1 VETRSLDPSFA
12 VAAES
17 RRRQLLVWRLAAVA
31 GFTGV
36 LFGYDISAIND
47 AVVFMQ
53 EHFALS
59 SLDRGLVVSALLL
72 GALVGALGAGRLAD
86 TWGRRRSIVV
96 AGLAAAAGALL
107 AGLAQNVV
115 MLLGGRVII
124 GLAVGVTSAIA
135 PLYIA
140 ELAPARSRGS
150 MVALYQLSLTL
161 GILAALAVGVVFT
174 PTANWRIM
182 IAAGAVPALAQVLA
196 MAIVPE
202 SPRYLMARGR
212 LEDARRVLSRLRP
225 AADVDREM
233 DEMAHVDRATA
244 HTSFRDVFAHSCRP
258 ALIIGVGAA
267 LMNALVGVGAVI
279 YYSTDIFQTAGVGNA
294 EVASLSVGALN
305 TVMTI
310 VAVFLIARFRRRP
323 LLFVGLTG
331 IVISLIVAG
340 VSLLVPS
347 PGWVTIVGLLG
358 FIASFAIS
366 AGPIAWLIV
375 AEVFP
380 LAIRGRAASFAT
392 STNWAANFVLALLFP
407 LFVGTPGDPVRV
419 GIAFCIY
426 AAISAGFIVFTAR
439 LVPETK
445 DRTLEEIEA
454 DLTARV

>member
-1 VETRSLDPSFA
+1 METRSLPPSA
-12 VAAES
+12 IARDS
-17 RRRQLLVWRLAAVA
+17 RRRNLLVWRLAAVA

-47 AVVFMQ
+47 AVVFMEQ
-53 EHFALS
+53 RFGLS
-59 SLDRGLVVSALLL
+59 SLDRGLVVSALLF

-96 AGLAAAAGALL
+96 AGIAAAAGALL
-107 AGLAQNVV
+107 AGLAANVP
-115 MLLGGRVII
+115 MLLAGRLII

-140 ELAPARSRGS
+140 ELAPARSRGP
-150 MVALYQLSLTL
+150 MVALYQLSLTV
-161 GILAALAVGVVFT
+161 GILAALAVGVAFS
-174 PTANWRIM
+174 PTADWRIM
-182 IAAGAVPALAQVLA
+182 IAAGAVPAIAQVLA

-202 SPRYLMARGR
+202 SPRYLAARGR
-212 LEDARRVLSRLRP
+212 IADARRVLARLRP
-225 AADVDREM
+225 PGEVDRELEDM
-233 DEMAHVDRATA
+233 THVDRATA
-244 HTSFRDVFAHSCRP
+244 DTSFRDVFRRACRP

-279 YYSTDIFQTAGVGNA
+279 YYSTDIFQTAGVGSA
-294 EVASLSVGALN
+294 EVASLAVGAVN
-305 TVMTI
+305 TIMTI
-310 VAVFLIARFRRRP
+310 VAVFLIARFPRRP
-323 LLFVGLTG
+323 LLLIGLTG
-331 IVISLIVAG
+331 IVISLVVAG

-347 PGWVTIVGLLG
+347 PGWITVAGLLG

-407 LFVGTPGDPVRV
+407 LFVGTPGVPARV
-419 GIAFCIY
+419 SIAFFIY
-426 AAISAGFIVFTAR
+426 AAISVGFIVFVAR

-454 DLTARV
+454 DLSARV

>member
-244 HTSFRDVFAHSCRP
+244 HTSFRDVFA
-258 ALIIGVGAA
+258 

>member
-1 VETRSLDPSFA
+1 METRSLPPSA
-12 VAAES
+12 IARDS
-17 RRRQLLVWRLAAVA
+17 RRRNLLVWRLAAVA

-47 AVVFMQ
+47 AVVFMEQ
-53 EHFALS
+53 RFGLS
-59 SLDRGLVVSALLL
+59 SLDRGLVVSALLF

-96 AGLAAAAGALL
+96 AGIAAAAGALL
-107 AGLAQNVV
+107 AGLAANVP
-115 MLLGGRVII
+115 MLLAGRLII

-140 ELAPARSRGS
+140 ELAPARSRGP
-150 MVALYQLSLTL
+150 MVALYQLSLTV
-161 GILAALAVGVVFT
+161 GILAALAVGVAFS
-174 PTANWRIM
+174 PTADWRIM
-182 IAAGAVPALAQVLA
+182 IAAGAVPAIAQVLA

-202 SPRYLMARGR
+202 SPRYLAARGR
-212 LEDARRVLSRLRP
+212 IADARRVLARLRP
-225 AADVDREM
+225 PGEVDRELEDM
-233 DEMAHVDRATA
+233 THVDRATA
-244 HTSFRDVFAHSCRP
+244 DTSFRDVFRRACRP

-279 YYSTDIFQTAGVGNA
+279 YYSTDIFQTAGVGSA
-294 EVASLSVGALN
+294 EVASLAVGAVN
-305 TVMTI
+305 TIMTI
-310 VAVFLIARFRRRP
+310 VAVFLIARFPRRP
-323 LLFVGLTG
+323 LLLIGLTG
-331 IVISLIVAG
+331 IVISLVVAG

-347 PGWVTIVGLLG
+347 PGWITVAGLLG

-407 LFVGTPGDPVRV
+407 LFVGTPGVPARV
-419 GIAFCIY
+419 GIAFFIY
-426 AAISAGFIVFTAR
+426 AAISVGFIVFVAR

-454 DLTARV
+454 DLSARV

>member
-1 VETRSLDPSFA
+1 MTVSATH
-12 VAAES
+12 
-17 RRRQLLVWRLAAVA
+17 RRTGASLLVWRLAAVA
-31 GFTGV
+31 GFTGA

-53 EHFALS
+53 RRFALD

-72 GALVGALGAGRLAD
+72 GALLGALGAGRLAD
-86 TWGRRRSIVV
+86 TWGRRRSVVV
-96 AGLAAAAGALL
+96 AGVAAAAGALL
-107 AGLAQNVV
+107 AGLAVNVP

-140 ELAPARSRGS
+140 ELAPARTRGS

-161 GILAALAVGVVFT
+161 GILAALAVGVAFS
-174 PTANWRIM
+174 PTADWRIM
-182 IAAGAVPALAQVLA
+182 IAAGAVPAIAQVLA

-202 SPRYLMARGR
+202 SPRYLAARGR
-212 LEDARRVLSRLRP
+212 VEDARRVLERLRP
-225 AADVDREM
+225 PGEVEAELSDITRM
-233 DEMAHVDRATA
+233 DRAVA
-244 HTSFRDVFAHSCRP
+244 RVRFRDIFARAVRP
-258 ALIIGVGAA
+258 CLIVGVGAA

-279 YYSTDIFQTAGVGNA
+279 YYSTDIFQTAGVTNA
-294 EVASLSVGALN
+294 EVASLAVGAVN
-305 TVMTI
+305 TIMTL
-310 VAVFLIARFRRRP
+310 VAVLLIARYRRRG
-323 LLFVGLTG
+323 LLLVGLSG
-331 IVISLIVAG
+331 IVVGLVVAG
-340 VSLLVPS
+340 VSLLVDA
-347 PGWVTIVGLLG
+347 PGWITVAGLLG

-392 STNWAANFVLALLFP
+392 STNWTANFVLALAFP
-407 LFVGTPGDPVRV
+407 LFVGTPGDPKKV
-419 GIAFCIY
+419 GIAFFVY
-426 AAISAGFIVFTAR
+426 AAISFGFIVFVAR

-454 DLTARV
+454 ELRR

>member
-244 HTSFRDVFAHSCRP
+244 HTSFRDVFARSCRP

-294 EVASLSVGALN
+294 EVASLSVGASQSTLLWA
-305 TVMTI
+305 TLV
-310 VAVFLIARFRRRP
+310 IA
-323 LLFVGLTG
+323 LVVGLIFTRA
-331 IVISLIVAG
+331 VAFVERR
-340 VSLLVPS
+340 VSFWQPAYRSVS
-347 PGWVTIVGLLG
+347 
-358 FIASFAIS
+358 
-366 AGPIAWLIV
+366 
-375 AEVFP
+375 
-380 LAIRGRAASFAT
+380 R
-392 STNWAANFVLALLFP
+392 
-407 LFVGTPGDPVRV
+407 
-419 GIAFCIY
+419 
-426 AAISAGFIVFTAR
+426 
-439 LVPETK
+439 
-445 DRTLEEIEA
+445 
-454 DLTARV
+454 